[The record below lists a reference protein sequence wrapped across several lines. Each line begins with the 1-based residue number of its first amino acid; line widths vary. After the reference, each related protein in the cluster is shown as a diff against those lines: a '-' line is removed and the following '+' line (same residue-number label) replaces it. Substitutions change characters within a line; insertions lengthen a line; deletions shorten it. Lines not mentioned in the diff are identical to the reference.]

1 MKIATWNVN
10 SLRVRLPHLLDWL
23 AANPV
28 DALGIQESKLEDAAF
43 PHAELAAA
51 GWHAVTNGQK
61 TYNGVA
67 ILARDPPTDV
77 VRDIPG
83 FDDPQRRVIAA
94 TVGGVRVIDVYVVNG
109 QSVGSEKYEYKLRW
123 LAALQ
128 AYLQAE
134 LLKYPLL
141 AVVGDYNIAPTD
153 ADVYDPVAWGG
164 DVLCSPLEREAL
176 QRLIGLGLVDCVA
189 QKTPEGNRYTWWDYR
204 MMAFRRKMGLR
215 IDHVLASTALAEKL
229 SATQIDL
236 APRRLERPSDHAPVI
251 AEFAL

>member
-28 DALGIQESKLEDAAF
+28 DALGIQESKLEDSAF

-77 VRDIPG
+77 LRDIPG

-94 TVGGVRVIDVYVVNG
+94 TVAGVRVVDVYVVNG

-123 LAALQ
+123 LAALRE
-128 AYLQAE
+128 YLAAE
-134 LLKYPLL
+134 LQKHPLL

-164 DVLCSPLEREAL
+164 DVLCSPPEREAL
-176 QRLIGLGLVDCVA
+176 NGLIALGLADCVA
-189 QKTPEGNRYTWWDYR
+189 QKMPEGNRFTWWDYR
-204 MMAFRRKMGLR
+204 QAAFRRNMGLR
-215 IDHVLASTALAEKL
+215 IDHVLASSALASRL
-229 SATQIDL
+229 SATLIDT
-236 APRRLERPSDHAPVI
+236 APRKLERPSDHAPVV
-251 AEFAL
+251 AVFDL

>member
-28 DALGIQESKLEDAAF
+28 DALGIQESKLEDSAF
-43 PHAELAAA
+43 PHAELAVA

-67 ILARDPPTDV
+67 VLARDPPADV

-123 LAALQ
+123 LAALRE
-128 AYLQAE
+128 YLAAE
-134 LLKYPLL
+134 LQKYPLL

-153 ADVYDPVAWGG
+153 ADVYDPIAWGE
-164 DVLCSPLEREAL
+164 DVLCSPPERDAL
-176 QRLIGLGLVDCVA
+176 SGLIELGLVDCVA
-189 QKTPEGNRYTWWDYR
+189 QKMPEGNRFTWWDYR
-204 MMAFRRKMGLR
+204 QAAFRRNMGLR

-229 SATQIDL
+229 VATVIDT
-236 APRRLERPSDHAPVI
+236 APRKLERPSDHAPVV
-251 AEFAL
+251 AVFDR